1 MKELLKSPVFYFPMM
16 MMSGRYSFNRLF
28 ENVIN
33 IPLQFTIMFLLWILF
48 LLSINKNNNFSYNVS
63 FLLKKSNISLVMY
76 IFLIVSLFSIF
87 YTPNINLGLNKM
99 FEIFIIV
106 IMCFITILIFQK
118 EKDFYILAVSYTLNS
133 AFLFIVAIPQ
143 LITFNSERIAVLGG
157 GPNVFGRLMFFG
169 LISSL
174 YIISC
179 NLIINPKKIKTTYTN
194 YLLLLGTIMFV
205 LGIVISGSRSVY
217 IGTIISLLVFS
228 FYFISKETN
237 VIKIIKIISLIA
249 FFFSFFA
256 FTFKDK
262 LIFFYNY
269 RMKYL
274 FSDLD
279 GGTSVL
285 ARQIMKSEA
294 REFFLENPIIGLGIS
309 GFKELSIYKI
319 YPHNIFYEFLS
330 ELGIMG
336 GIIFIVLVMYSL
348 LLMRK
353 NQLEK
358 NNDYK
363 SLSLPLLSSM
373 FVFIFIS
380 SQFSGDFFDNRL
392 FFVGIVLLEIRK
404 KFKFKQNQAL
414 GSG

>member
-1 MKELLKSPVFYFPMM
+1 LKELLKSPVFYFPMM